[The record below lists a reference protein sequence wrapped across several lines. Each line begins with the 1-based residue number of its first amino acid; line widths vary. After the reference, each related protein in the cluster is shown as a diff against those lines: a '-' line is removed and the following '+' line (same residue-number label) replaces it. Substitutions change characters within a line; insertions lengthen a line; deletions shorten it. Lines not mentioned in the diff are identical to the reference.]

1 MSAQIEVP
9 KAGGSSRLVRVM
21 RRWRGDEQGVT
32 ALEFGM
38 VAAPFFML
46 LFGIIGIGLYFFTTF
61 TIENAVEQ
69 ASRLLRTG
77 QAQQAAMTDAQ
88 FKAKICE
95 LVPGHIDCMGK
106 LKVNVKSFDDSE
118 DITPADLP
126 RCLDGGGNLA
136 AATQYT
142 PGGASKVVL
151 IWVCF
156 EWEFAK
162 SLPFLNFSDMG
173 NGSRLIQATTTF
185 RTEPYQ

>member
-1 MSAQIEVP
+1 MSTEMEVS
-9 KAGGSSRLVRVM
+9 KAAGASPAARVM
-21 RRWRGDEQGVT
+21 RRWRTDDRGVT
-32 ALEFGM
+32 ALEFGI

-95 LVPGHIDCMGK
+95 LVPGHIDCAGK

-118 DITPADLP
+118 DITADALP
-126 RCLDGGGNLA
+126 KCLDGGGNLA

-151 IWVCF
+151 VWVCF

-185 RTEPYQ
+185 RTEPYN